1 MNLSLDSIR
10 EVQKMLDTNVFDSN
24 LLLQILN
31 SFGEDIAVIPIML
44 LAEQKV
50 LRTRPNKDDFFGYI
64 HELSYPPAEF
74 ARTDRASL
82 EGKPMFYASVF
93 TKDTEK
99 TKSLPRI
106 VSALETIPL
115 LKDIGASGVKV
126 MTQSVWMVNEPIHAF
141 AFPFSDKYKRACSEI
156 DMLNKGWNKTLIMNY
171 SNESIEFFTYI
182 GDLMALPQTS
192 CLYDITA
199 TCVDYILSNFN
210 FEGVIY
216 PSVPVEGEGMNI
228 CIKPAVVDSKISFSG
243 AAIEVILRSGMQSR
257 IEVLG
262 HANIIS
268 DDAFEWIITN
278 DGKILMSQA
287 GMIRPEQTDREI
299 VVRSQEL
306 MNKLEK
312 SIYEQ

>member
-1 MNLSLDSIR
+1 
-10 EVQKMLDTNVFDSN
+10 MLDTNVFDRN
-24 LLLQILN
+24 LLLQILK
-31 SFGEDIAVIPIML
+31 SYGEDVAVIPVML

-50 LRTRPNKDDFFGYI
+50 LRTRPNKDDFFGYV

-82 EGKPMFYASVF
+82 EGKPMFYASAF
-93 TKDTEK
+93 TKDAEI
-99 TKSLPRI
+99 TKALPRI
-106 VSALETIPL
+106 VSALETIQL

-141 AFPFSDKYKRACSEI
+141 AFPFSDKYKRACNEI
-156 DMLNKGWNKTLIMNY
+156 EMLNKGWNETLRMNY

-182 GDLMALPQTS
+182 GDLMAQPQSS

-228 CIKPAVVDSKISFSG
+228 CIKPEVVDSKISFSG
-243 AAIEVILRSGMQSR
+243 AATEIILRSGMQSR
-257 IEVLG
+257 IESLG
-262 HANIIS
+262 HANMIS
-268 DDAFEWIITN
+268 ENAFEWIVTN
-278 DGKILMSQA
+278 EGKLLMLQA
-287 GMIRPEQTDREI
+287 GMIEPGLIDRDI
-299 VVRSQEL
+299 VIRSQDL
-306 MNKLEK
+306 MNK
-312 SIYEQ
+312 